1 MPKFFGYALLA
12 AGLTACAPAAD
23 PASAPSAGA
32 ATAAQDSTVVV
43 LVRHA
48 EKAAVEGNDPP
59 LSEAGEARAR
69 ALAQTLGAVH
79 FDAVIA
85 TERQRTQATARPL
98 AQARG
103 LTPEIIALA
112 GPHVENVAAAV
123 RRHTSAGH
131 DVLVVGHSNTVPRI
145 VHALGGPQLRDLC
158 EPEFSHLYVL
168 VLKDGAPLRLEQRT
182 YGTPDPAGAGECPP
196 HP

>member
-1 MPKFFGYALLA
+1 MPRFFQYALLA
-12 AGLTACAPAAD
+12 AGLMACAPAAP
-23 PASAPSAGA
+23 PASAPSAASA
-32 ATAAQDSTVVV
+32 ARDSTVVV

-48 EKAAVEGNDPP
+48 EKAPVEGNDPP

-69 ALAQTLGAVH
+69 TLAQTLAGMR

-85 TERQRTQATARPL
+85 TERQRTQATARPV
-98 AQARG
+98 AQAHN

-112 GPHVENVAAAV
+112 GPHVDNVAAAV
-123 RRHTSAGH
+123 RRHAGQT
-131 DVLVVGHSNTVPRI
+131 VLVVGHSNTVPRI

-158 EPEFSHLYVL
+158 EPEFSHLYVM
-168 VLKDGAPLRLEQRT
+168 VLKDGAAPRLEQRT
-182 YGTPDPAGAGECPP
+182 YGTADPPGAGDCPA

>member
-1 MPKFFGYALLA
+1 MPRLVRYALLA
-12 AGLTACAPAAD
+12 AGLTACAPAAP
-23 PASAPSAGA
+23 PASAPASAS
-32 ATAAQDSTVVV
+32 TEQDSTVVV

-69 ALAQTLGAVH
+69 ALAQTLAGTR

-85 TERQRTQATARPL
+85 TERQRTQATARPV
-98 AQARG
+98 AQRDG
-103 LTPEIIALA
+103 LVPEIIALA

-123 RRHTSAGH
+123 RRHTGQT
-131 DVLVVGHSNTVPRI
+131 VLVVGHSNTVPRI
-145 VHALGGPQLRDLC
+145 VHALGGPQMRDLC
-158 EPEFSHLYVL
+158 EPEFSHLYVM
-168 VLKDGAPLRLEQRT
+168 VLKDGAVPRLEQRT
-182 YGTPDPAGAGECPP
+182 YGTPDPAGAGDCPA

>member
-1 MPKFFGYALLA
+1 MPRLYRFALLA
-12 AGLTACAPAAD
+12 AGLL
-23 PASAPSAGA
+23 A
-32 ATAAQDSTVVV
+32 ATPAAAQDSTVVV

-59 LSEAGEARAR
+59 LSEAGEARAH
-69 ALAQTLGAVH
+69 ALAAVLAGMR

-98 AQARG
+98 SQAQG
-103 LTPEIIALA
+103 LDPEIVALS
-112 GPHVENVAAAV
+112 GPHVENVAEAV
-123 RRHTSAGH
+123 RRHMGH
-131 DVLVVGHSNTVPRI
+131 TVLVVGHSNTVPRI

-168 VLKDGAPLRLEQRT
+168 VLKDGADPRLEQRT
-182 YGTPDPAGAGECPP
+182 YGTADPPGADRCPEP
-196 HP
+196 L

>member
-1 MPKFFGYALLA
+1 MPRLFRYALLA
-12 AGLTACAPAAD
+12 AGLLACAPAAAPVVT
-23 PASAPSAGA
+23 PA
-32 ATAAQDSTVVV
+32 AAQDSTVVV

-59 LSEAGEARAR
+59 LSEAGQARAR
-69 ALAQTLGAVH
+69 ALAETLRGMR

-85 TERQRTQATARPL
+85 TERQRTQATAQPL
-98 AQARG
+98 ARAQG
-103 LTPEIIALA
+103 LTPEVIALA

-123 RRHTSAGH
+123 RRHAGH
-131 DVLVVGHSNTVPRI
+131 TVLVVGHSNTVPRI

-168 VLKDGAPLRLEQRT
+168 VLKDGAAPRLEQRT
-182 YGTPDPAGAGECPP
+182 YGAADPPGAGECPAQP
-196 HP
+196 

>member
-1 MPKFFGYALLA
+1 MAGALLA
-12 AGLTACAPAAD
+12 AAPA
-23 PASAPSAGA
+23 
-32 ATAAQDSTVVV
+32 AAQDSTVVV

-59 LSEAGEARAR
+59 LSEAGEARAN
-69 ALAQTLGAVH
+69 ALAEEIGAMH

-98 AQARG
+98 AELHG
-103 LTPEIIALA
+103 ITPEIIALS

-123 RRHTSAGH
+123 RRHAGH
-131 DVLVVGHSNTVPRI
+131 TVLVVGHSNTVPRI

-158 EPEFSHLYVL
+158 EPEYSHLYVL
-168 VLKDGAPLRLEQRT
+168 VLKDGAAPRLTQRT
-182 YGTPDPAGAGECPP
+182 YGAADPPNAGVCPA

>member
-1 MPKFFGYALLA
+1 MPKFFPYALLA
-12 AGLTACAPAAD
+12 AWLMACAPAAVS
-23 PASAPSAGA
+23 PSSAASAPA
-32 ATAAQDSTVVV
+32 AAQDSTVVV

-69 ALAQTLGAVH
+69 ALAQTLAGMR

-85 TERQRTQATARPL
+85 TERQRTQATARPVS
-98 AQARG
+98 QAAG

-112 GPHVENVAAAV
+112 GPHVDNVAAAV
-123 RRHTSAGH
+123 RRHAGH
-131 DVLVVGHSNTVPRI
+131 TVLVVGHSNTVPRI

-158 EPEFSHLYVL
+158 EPEFSHLYVM
-168 VLKDGAPLRLEQRT
+168 VLKDGVAPRLEQRT
-182 YGTPDPAGAGECPP
+182 FGAADPPGASECPA

>member
-1 MPKFFGYALLA
+1 MPRLFRYALLA
-12 AGLTACAPAAD
+12 AGLAACAPAAA
-23 PASAPSAGA
+23 PGVAPSAATGA
-32 ATAAQDSTVVV
+32 RQDSTVVV

-69 ALAQTLGAVH
+69 ALAQALSGMR

-98 AQARG
+98 AQAQG
-103 LTPEIIALA
+103 LTPEIVALA

-123 RRHTSAGH
+123 RRHAGQT
-131 DVLVVGHSNTVPRI
+131 VLVVGHSNTVPRI
-145 VHALGGPQLRDLC
+145 AHALGGPQLRDFC
-158 EPEFSHLYVL
+158 EPEFSHLFVM
-168 VLKDGAPLRLEQRT
+168 VLKDGAAPRLEQRT
-182 YGTPDPAGAGECPP
+182 YGAPDAPGAGDCPAQP
-196 HP
+196 